1 MFNNK
6 DAKSANNES
15 GSINLISQGT
25 IIKGDV
31 SSNGDIRID
40 GQVEGTII
48 TKGKLVVGPTGI
60 VIGEVSCTNADISGS
75 VNAKITVSELLSL
88 KSTAKLNGD
97 ISTNKIAIEPGANYT
112 GNCTMGGIVK
122 DIKQNNQDKTQV
134 REKTA

>member
-88 KSTAKLNGD
+88 KSTAKINGD

-122 DIKQNNQDKTQV
+122 DIKQNSQDKTQV